1 MKGEEKDSRGIRME
15 GWSQLILTKEA
26 LSAKPW
32 LGIRSSGPIKVSYD
46 FVGYGVLW
54 PKLRPP

>member
-26 LSAKPW
+26 LSAEPW
-32 LGIRSSGPIKVSYD
+32 LGIRSSGPILKG
-46 FVGYGVLW
+46 FL
-54 PKLRPP
+54 